1 MTQIILIGSPKQL
14 YSDKSLTAALEAA
27 HSQHKGKVVFVTANL
42 EEPLTENIVKY
53 FGASNNSDTVQVS
66 ANMSTSEC
74 GRSLACCLWA
84 KATVLWTTSCGLEPA
99 LRRGCC
105 ETGVAAGA
113 FLT

>member
-74 GRSLACCLWA
+74 GRCWHVA
-84 KATVLWTTSCGLEPA
+84 CGLKQRSSGQH
-99 LRRGCC
+99 L
-105 ETGVAAGA
+105 AAWRLPSDEA
-113 FLT
+113 VVRLVWQQAPF